1 MLFLTNDAPDAAAAV
16 SEAASA
22 VGAAL
27 EDGTASTV
35 GFFQKIFGGFSW
47 TKLISAAILLVV
59 CGVLIKLILKATD
72 RMLGRSRLDKAVHP
86 FIRTIIK
93 LVLLFTAIMLIA
105 GTLGVDTSSLLA
117 LLSVAGLAV
126 SLALQNV
133 LSNMASAVILLTTK
147 PFQIGHFIEM
157 GSVSGT
163 VVKIGAICT
172 DILTLN
178 NQLVHVPNSEITGS
192 TVTNYTAS
200 DKRRLE
206 YRITASYDAPVEDVK
221 AALLRAAEHP
231 LRMQEM
237 QPIARVNGY
246 GESAIEYVL
255 FLWIRPKDYM
265 DVYYDVLENVKRE
278 FDAAGIEMT
287 YPHLNVHMI
296 GGGKQDG

>member
-157 GSVSGT
+157 VSVSGT
-163 VVKIGAICT
+163 VMKIGAICT

-206 YRITASYDAPVEDVK
+206 YRITASYDAPVENVK

-231 LRMQEM
+231 LRMQDM

-265 DVYYDVLENVKRE
+265 DVYYDVMEAVKGE
-278 FDAAGIEMT
+278 FDAASIEMT
-287 YPHLNVHMI
+287 YPHINVHI
-296 GGGKQDG
+296 AN

>member
-35 GFFQKIFGGFSW
+35 GFFQKIFRGFSW

-86 FIRTIIK
+86 FIRTIVK

-105 GTLGVDTSSLLA
+105 GMLGVDTSSLLA

-147 PFQIGHFIEM
+147 PFQIGNFIEM

-287 YPHLNVHMI
+287 YPHINVHHI
-296 GGGKQDG
+296 S

>member
-86 FIRTIIK
+86 FIRTILK

-287 YPHLNVHMI
+287 YPHINVHHI
-296 GGGKQDG
+296 S

>member
-86 FIRTIIK
+86 FILTIVK

-163 VVKIGAICT
+163 VMKIGAICT

-206 YRITASYDAPVEDVK
+206 YKITASYDAPVEDVK

-231 LRMQEM
+231 LRMQDM

-246 GESAIEYVL
+246 GDSAIEYVL
-255 FLWIRPKDYM
+255 YLWIRPKDYM
-265 DVYYDVLENVKRE
+265 DVYYDVMEAVKGE
-278 FDAAGIEMT
+278 FDAASIEMT
-287 YPHLNVHMI
+287 YPHINVHI
-296 GGGKQDG
+296 AN

>member
-86 FIRTIIK
+86 FIRTIVK

-178 NQLVHVPNSEITGS
+178 NQLVHVPNSEITSS

-278 FDAAGIEMT
+278 FDASGIEMT
-287 YPHLNVHMI
+287 YPHINVHHI
-296 GGGKQDG
+296 S

>member
-1 MLFLTNDAPDAAAAV
+1 MLFLMNDAPDAAAAV

-86 FIRTIIK
+86 FIRTIVK

-287 YPHLNVHMI
+287 YPHINVHHI
-296 GGGKQDG
+296 S

>member
-86 FIRTIIK
+86 FIRTIVK

-206 YRITASYDAPVEDVK
+206 YKITASYDAPVEDVK

-287 YPHLNVHMI
+287 YPHINVHHI
-296 GGGKQDG
+296 S

>member
-1 MLFLTNDAPDAAAAV
+1 MLFLTNDAPDAAAAG

-72 RMLGRSRLDKAVHP
+72 RMLGRSRLDKAVHL
-86 FIRTIIK
+86 FIRTIVK

-287 YPHLNVHMI
+287 YPHINVHHI
-296 GGGKQDG
+296 S

>member
-86 FIRTIIK
+86 FIRTIVK

-206 YRITASYDAPVEDVK
+206 YRITTSYDAPVEDVK

-287 YPHLNVHMI
+287 YPHINVHHI
-296 GGGKQDG
+296 S

>member
-86 FIRTIIK
+86 FIRTIVK

-265 DVYYDVLENVKRE
+265 DVYYDVMEAVKGE
-278 FDAAGIEMT
+278 FDAASIEMT
-287 YPHLNVHMI
+287 YPHINVHI
-296 GGGKQDG
+296 AN

>member
-86 FIRTIIK
+86 FIRTIVK

-206 YRITASYDAPVEDVK
+206 YRITASYDAPVEDVE

-287 YPHLNVHMI
+287 YPHINVHHI
-296 GGGKQDG
+296 S

>member
-163 VVKIGAICT
+163 VMKIGAICT

-231 LRMQEM
+231 LRVQEM

-255 FLWIRPKDYM
+255 YLWIRPKDYM

-287 YPHLNVHMI
+287 YPHINVHHI
-296 GGGKQDG
+296 S

>member
-86 FIRTIIK
+86 FIRTIVK

-163 VVKIGAICT
+163 VVKIDAICT

-287 YPHLNVHMI
+287 YPHINVHHI
-296 GGGKQDG
+296 S

>member
-35 GFFQKIFGGFSW
+35 GFFQKFFGGFSW

-86 FIRTIIK
+86 FIRTIVK

-287 YPHLNVHMI
+287 YPHINVHHI
-296 GGGKQDG
+296 S

>member
-86 FIRTIIK
+86 FIRTIVK

-105 GTLGVDTSSLLA
+105 GTLDVDTSSLLA

-206 YRITASYDAPVEDVK
+206 YKITASYDAPVEDVK

-287 YPHLNVHMI
+287 YPHINVHHI
-296 GGGKQDG
+296 S

>member
-86 FIRTIIK
+86 FIRTIVK

-231 LRMQEM
+231 LRMQDM

-287 YPHLNVHMI
+287 YPHINVHHI
-296 GGGKQDG
+296 S

>member
-86 FIRTIIK
+86 FIRTIVK

-200 DKRRLE
+200 DKRGWNTGSRH
-206 YRITASYDAPVEDVK
+206 RTTRRS
-221 AALLRAAEHP
+221 R
-231 LRMQEM
+231 
-237 QPIARVNGY
+237 
-246 GESAIEYVL
+246 
-255 FLWIRPKDYM
+255 
-265 DVYYDVLENVKRE
+265 
-278 FDAAGIEMT
+278 T
-287 YPHLNVHMI
+287 
-296 GGGKQDG
+296 

>member
-1 MLFLTNDAPDAAAAV
+1 MLFLTNNAPDAAAAV

-86 FIRTIIK
+86 FIRTIVK

-287 YPHLNVHMI
+287 YPHINVHHI
-296 GGGKQDG
+296 S

>member
-86 FIRTIIK
+86 FIRTIVK
-93 LVLLFTAIMLIA
+93 LILLFTAIMLIA

-133 LSNMASAVILLTTK
+133 LSNMASAVILLATK

-287 YPHLNVHMI
+287 YPHINVHHI
-296 GGGKQDG
+296 S

>member
-35 GFFQKIFGGFSW
+35 GFFHKIFGGFSW

-86 FIRTIIK
+86 FIRTIVK

-287 YPHLNVHMI
+287 YPHINVHHI
-296 GGGKQDG
+296 S

>member
-86 FIRTIIK
+86 FIRTIVK
-93 LVLLFTAIMLIA
+93 LVLLFTTIMLIA

-287 YPHLNVHMI
+287 YPHINVHHI
-296 GGGKQDG
+296 S

>member
-86 FIRTIIK
+86 FIRTIVK

-206 YRITASYDAPVEDVK
+206 YRITASYDAPVETVK

-231 LRMQEM
+231 LRIQEM

-287 YPHLNVHMI
+287 YPHINVHHI
-296 GGGKQDG
+296 S

>member
-86 FIRTIIK
+86 FIRTIVK
-93 LVLLFTAIMLIA
+93 LVLLFTAIMLIV

-278 FDAAGIEMT
+278 FDASGIEMT
-287 YPHLNVHMI
+287 YPHINVHHI
-296 GGGKQDG
+296 S

>member
-1 MLFLTNDAPDAAAAV
+1 MLFLTNEAPDAAAAV

-86 FIRTIIK
+86 FIRTIVK

-206 YRITASYDAPVEDVK
+206 YRITASYDAPVENVK

-287 YPHLNVHMI
+287 YPHINVHHI
-296 GGGKQDG
+296 S

>member
-86 FIRTIIK
+86 FIRTIVK

-206 YRITASYDAPVEDVK
+206 YKITASYDAPVEDVK

-231 LRMQEM
+231 LRMQDM

-246 GESAIEYVL
+246 GDSAIEYVL
-255 FLWIRPKDYM
+255 YLWIRPKDYM
-265 DVYYDVLENVKRE
+265 DVYYDVMEAVKRE
-278 FDAAGIEMT
+278 FDAASIEMT
-287 YPHLNVHMI
+287 YPHINVHI
-296 GGGKQDG
+296 AN

>member
-27 EDGTASTV
+27 ENGTASTV

-86 FIRTIIK
+86 FIRTIVK

-287 YPHLNVHMI
+287 YPHINVHHI
-296 GGGKQDG
+296 S

>member
-86 FIRTIIK
+86 FIRTIVK

-206 YRITASYDAPVEDVK
+206 YRITASYEDVK

-287 YPHLNVHMI
+287 YPHINVHHI
-296 GGGKQDG
+296 S

>member
-86 FIRTIIK
+86 FIRTIVK

-200 DKRRLE
+200 DRRRLE

-287 YPHLNVHMI
+287 YPHSNVHHI
-296 GGGKQDG
+296 S

>member
-59 CGVLIKLILKATD
+59 CGVLFKLILKATD

-86 FIRTIIK
+86 FIRTIVK

-287 YPHLNVHMI
+287 YPHINVHHI
-296 GGGKQDG
+296 S

>member
-22 VGAAL
+22 VSAAL

-35 GFFQKIFGGFSW
+35 GFFQKFFGGFSW

-86 FIRTIIK
+86 FIRTIVK

-287 YPHLNVHMI
+287 YPHINVHHI
-296 GGGKQDG
+296 S

>member
-86 FIRTIIK
+86 FIRTIVK

-172 DILTLN
+172 DILTLH

-278 FDAAGIEMT
+278 FDASGIEMT
-287 YPHLNVHMI
+287 YPHINVHHI
-296 GGGKQDG
+296 S

>member
-86 FIRTIIK
+86 FIRTIVK

-105 GTLGVDTSSLLA
+105 GTLGVDTSSLLE

-287 YPHLNVHMI
+287 YPHINVHHI
-296 GGGKQDG
+296 S

>member
-86 FIRTIIK
+86 FIRTIVK

-265 DVYYDVLENVKRE
+265 DVYYDDLENVKRE

-287 YPHLNVHMI
+287 YPHINVHHI
-296 GGGKQDG
+296 S

>member
-86 FIRTIIK
+86 FIRTIVK

-206 YRITASYDAPVEDVK
+206 YKITASYDAPVEDVK

-287 YPHLNVHMI
+287 YPHINVHHV
-296 GGGKQDG
+296 G

>member
-1 MLFLTNDAPDAAAAV
+1 MLFLTNNVPDAAAAV

-147 PFQIGHFIEM
+147 PFQIGPFIEM

-287 YPHLNVHMI
+287 YPHINVHHI
-296 GGGKQDG
+296 S